1 MELPNCTPWQ
11 HGLSDQLSEYSDL
24 VRTSYLGALYVLQQ
38 KEYPDKFVH
47 FAQSLREVVDQL
59 ARCKEDSKCNRQTIK
74 ARKECLQKT
83 FDLEERPSVDHL
95 FDMLASTYDRLSR
108 VDHHREK
115 ISDAQAQDIMS
126 KVEEALHR
134 SINFPRALD
143 PELVNVMMGRQSPDS
158 AKRLAGLL
166 RQTDGSPLIDSVQH
180 DWLSH
185 LKEAGFFEN
194 PPPASDDQSGNYK
207 RWAPAI
213 YLEICA
219 QTSAKYAVADIIA
232 SCALPDRP
240 NIAVYTDF
248 LRCAAVLPPAGME
261 KVGRKAL
268 DENWD
273 RFMRQ
278 DQFRANYITVAEK
291 LIQNHKYDVAT
302 SMLRRAL
309 KPKPSEPRHATGT
322 GGSATDHSEPVDPF
336 MFQKLLGKMPNQAK
350 TKPAPIIKLLTV
362 LLDESIMLGKGGKAG
377 ENRRRKCRFPD
388 AGEIGQ
394 SGMAEITSSLSRCIK
409 VCVAAIADDLSKR

>member
-1 MELPNCTPWQ
+1 MELPNRTPWQ

-24 VRTSYLGALYVLQQ
+24 VRTSYLGALYVLEQ

-47 FAQSLREVVDQL
+47 FAQSLREVIDQL

-83 FDLEERPSVDHL
+83 FELEERPSVDHL

-108 VDHHREK
+108 VDHHREE
-115 ISDAQAQDIMS
+115 ISDAQAQGIMS

-143 PELVNVMMGRQSPDS
+143 PELVNVLMGPQSPDS

-166 RQTDGSPLIDSVQH
+166 LQTDGSPFIDNVQH

-194 PPPASDDQSGNYK
+194 PPPASDDRSGNYK

-219 QTSAKYAVADIIA
+219 QTSAKNTVADIIT
-232 SCALPDRP
+232 SCTFPDRP
-240 NIAVYTDF
+240 NVAVYTDF
-248 LRCAAVLPPAGME
+248 LRCAAVLPPASME

-278 DQFRANYITVAEK
+278 DSFRANYVTVAEK
-291 LIQNHKYDVAT
+291 LVQNHKYDVAT
-302 SMLRRAL
+302 GMLRRAL
-309 KPKPSEPRHATGT
+309 KPKPPEPRRAAGT
-322 GGSATDHSEPVDPF
+322 GGSATEHVDPF

-350 TKPAPIIKLLTV
+350 AKPAPIMKLLTV
-362 LLDESIMLGKGGKAG
+362 LLDESIMLGKGGKAD
-377 ENRRRKCRFPD
+377 ENRRQKCHFPD
-388 AGEIGQ
+388 AGKTGQ

-409 VCVAAIADDLSKR
+409 ACIAAIADDPSKR